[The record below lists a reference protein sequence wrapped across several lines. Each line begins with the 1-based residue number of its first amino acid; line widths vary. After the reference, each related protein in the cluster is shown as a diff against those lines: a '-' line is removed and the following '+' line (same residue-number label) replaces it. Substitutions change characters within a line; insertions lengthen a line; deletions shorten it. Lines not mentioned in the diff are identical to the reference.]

1 LPDGQDFPILSDLTR
16 PTNFLEGWWNNA
28 TEKFLATQDGATDV
42 ADSKLWLRK
51 INLTVYE
58 ASGSA
63 LDLSNMR
70 IVFTVK
76 KAVKPNPN
84 QLYARIYNLSKQT
97 QQKVKSFHR
106 VQLSA
111 GYKSNFGMIFDGTVV
126 LYVQGKENTV
136 DTYLDIFA
144 GDGEELFNNGSVI
157 LTWPAGTKP
166 SQKIRDGFQ
175 QNGAKVGTIDVGKGE
190 QQTLRSTAFVGM
202 LKDLVRNQTNATT
215 SDFFV
220 DNGEAHV
227 ISRTGYRPGEAV
239 ILKPTTGLIGM
250 PQITPQGIEARCLIN
265 PKLRLGGQ
273 VKIDADILSG
283 VPFQP
288 GSSKPFSNAQEPG
301 GEPPGLAAGASF
313 GPGAVNQFQ
322 FAATSPTGTYKILLL
337 EYTGDTRGTPWYAV
351 IVGIAVGND
360 GNVISVPN
368 DALTRSFADVNPS
381 TLSTQMGGS
390 GG

>member
-42 ADSKLWLRK
+42 TGSKIWLRK

-58 ASGSA
+58 ASGSGI
-63 LDLSNMR
+63 DLSNMR

-76 KAVKPNPN
+76 KTTNASPN
-84 QLYARIYNLSKQT
+84 QLYARVYNLSKET

-111 GYKSNFGMIFDGTVV
+111 GYKSQFGMIFDGTVV

-136 DTYLDIFA
+136 DTYIDIFA
-144 GDGEELFNNGSVI
+144 GDQEELLNNGSVI
-157 LTWPAGTKP
+157 LTWPAGTVP
-166 SQKIRDGFQ
+166 SQRVKDGLN
-175 QNGAKVGTIDVGKGE
+175 QNGAKVGTIDMGKGE
-190 QQTLRSTAFVGM
+190 PKSLRSSTFVGM
-202 LKDLVRNQTNATT
+202 LRDLIRNQTNATA

-220 DNGEAHV
+220 DNGEAQV
-227 ISRTGYRPGEAV
+227 IPREGYRAGEAV
-239 ILKPTTGLIGM
+239 VLKPTTGLVGM
-250 PQITPQGIEARCLIN
+250 PQVTPQGIEARCLLN
-265 PKLRLGGQ
+265 PKLRLGGLI
-273 VKIDADILSG
+273 KIDADILSN

-288 GSSKPFSNAQEPG
+288 GSSKPFDSSQ
-301 GEPPGLAAGASF
+301 GLESGASF
-313 GPGAVNQFQ
+313 GPGAINQFR
-322 FAATSPTGTYKILLL
+322 FAATSPTGTYKIVLL
-337 EYTGDTRGTPWYAV
+337 EFTGDTRGTPWYAV

-360 GNVISVPN
+360 GKVIGVPG
-368 DALTRSFADVNPS
+368 DALARSVSELNPGS
-381 TLSTQMGGS
+381 VSGGS

>member
-16 PTNFLEGWWNNA
+16 PTNFLEQWWNNA
-28 TEKFLATQDGATDV
+28 TEKFLATQDNATDV
-42 ADSKLWLRK
+42 TGSKLWLRK

-76 KAVKPNPN
+76 KTVTPNPN
-84 QLYARIYNLSKQT
+84 QLYARVYNLKKET

-111 GYKSNFGMIFDGTVV
+111 GYKSNFGMIFDGVVV

-202 LKDLVRNQTNATT
+202 LKDLVRNQTNATA
-215 SDFFV
+215 SDFFI

-239 ILKPTTGLIGM
+239 ILKPTTGLVGM
-250 PQITPQGIEARCLIN
+250 PQVTPQGIEARCLIN

-273 VKIDADILSG
+273 VKIDADILSN
-283 VPFQP
+283 VPYQP
-288 GSSKPFSNAQEPG
+288 GSSKPFDSNQ
-301 GEPPGLAAGASF
+301 GLAAGASF
-313 GPGAVNQFQ
+313 GPGAINQFQ

-368 DALTRSFADVNPS
+368 DALTRSLADVNPS